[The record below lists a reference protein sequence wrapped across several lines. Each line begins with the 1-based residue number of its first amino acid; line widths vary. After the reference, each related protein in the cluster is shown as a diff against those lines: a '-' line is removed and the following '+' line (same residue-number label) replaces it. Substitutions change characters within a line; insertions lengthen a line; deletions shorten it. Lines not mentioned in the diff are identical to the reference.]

1 MHRNRKK
8 EIKLI
13 GAGLATIGLAG
24 TGVGMVKTSVRT
36 MHTVVSKTENKSSG
50 PLSPFME
57 EMLKWENPE
66 IDLSHGINYS
76 GIKSI
81 AIFFKKIGY
90 ESFISFFDSSKTG
103 ARFISSKL
111 ENIGSRINFNLENF
125 KFDSLSHSNLSI
137 SFKSMCY
144 HWVPYRPEG
153 FIRETLLFLFQHW
166 HMTSVVVGATVYFIY
181 MHFFND
187 ANDSSS
193 TENNSTSR
201 YITEPDVA
209 VIPTATSDDIMG
221 EQSINDDSGS
231 EGSASPEEHI
241 IDAGSVSGESAA
253 AAGDRLSPPT
263 VVGGGGDVESK
274 EAEAPI
280 KASFILETRIPKM
293 LAYFKFKIITD
304 IISELQPIVIDKI
317 SVGRPTWDYDI
328 DQIMS
333 QVFKT
338 RYERVINI
346 QDDFDCYVEGRARDA
361 GVTTAVFII
370 EILDKTIEERLVF
383 GDAFI
388 ASVSSHFI
396 AHINND
402 VISDFLNRHYN
413 TTDF

>member
-90 ESFISFFDSSKTG
+90 ESFISFFDTSKTG

-111 ENIGSRINFNLENF
+111 ENIGARINFNLENF

-137 SFKSMCY
+137 SFKSLCY

-166 HMTSVVVGATVYFIY
+166 HMTSVVVGATAYFLY

-187 ANDSSS
+187 ADDSSS
-193 TENNSTSR
+193 
-201 YITEPDVA
+201 
-209 VIPTATSDDIMG
+209 
-221 EQSINDDSGS
+221 
-231 EGSASPEEHI
+231 ASSEEHI
-241 IDAGSVSGESAA
+241 SDDGSVGSDNAA
-253 AAGDRLSPPT
+253 SQVVDRLSPPT
-263 VVGGGGDVESK
+263 VVGVTGGSGSGGAVEAK
-274 EAEAPI
+274 EPEVPI
-280 KASFILETRIPKM
+280 KASSLISPVL
-293 LAYFKFKIITD
+293 LSYFKNEIITN
-304 IISELQPIVIDKI
+304 IISELRPDVFDKI
-317 SVGRPTWDYDI
+317 VDVCPELLETSDIYTIMVNVFKPELESELENENELNVPLFFDMYVEEMAKRNGVTAEVFLSGKNPEERRVFDYDFI
-328 DQIMS
+328 
-333 QVFKT
+333 
-338 RYERVINI
+338 RYTG
-346 QDDFDCYVEGRARDA
+346 YTYA
-361 GVTTAVFII
+361 TTKSH
-370 EILDKTIEERLVF
+370 EYLNDILNKR
-383 GDAFI
+383 
-388 ASVSSHFI
+388 
-396 AHINND
+396 
-402 VISDFLNRHYN
+402 LNR
-413 TTDF
+413 TDFIN